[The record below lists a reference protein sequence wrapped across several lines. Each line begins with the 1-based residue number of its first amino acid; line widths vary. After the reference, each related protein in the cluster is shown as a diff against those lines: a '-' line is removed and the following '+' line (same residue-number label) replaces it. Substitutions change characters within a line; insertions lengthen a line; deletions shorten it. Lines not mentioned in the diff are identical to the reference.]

1 MNSEILDFFTE
12 KQLNTLRDM
21 LQVYKELEREV
32 HNYPEDQFL
41 FTQTQRELFELF
53 DVQSY

>member
-1 MNSEILDFFTE
+1 MNSEILDFLTE

-21 LQVYKELEREV
+21 LQTYKELEREV
-32 HNYPEDQFL
+32 NHYPEDEFL